1 MEQLLQ
7 ELNKI
12 VKHLHH
18 KDVDSET
25 LADDTLS
32 FDGGLDLNPID
43 LTALRQ
49 AIQVR

>member
-7 ELNKI
+7 KRNKI
-12 VKHLHH
+12 INHLHL

-25 LADDTLS
+25 QPDDTLF
-32 FDGGLDLNPID
+32 FDGRLDLNPID

-49 AIQVR
+49 AIKVR

>member
-7 ELNKI
+7 ELNKF
-12 VKHLHH
+12 VNHLHL

-25 LADDTLS
+25 LADETLF
-32 FDGGLDLNPID
+32 FDGGLDLNSID

>member
-12 VKHLHH
+12 VDEHHL

-25 LADDTLS
+25 LADYTL
-32 FDGGLDLNPID
+32 FLDRGLDLNSID
-43 LTALRQ
+43 LLALRQ

>member
-7 ELNKI
+7 ERNKI
-12 VKHLHH
+12 VNHLHL
-18 KDVDSET
+18 KEVDSET
-25 LADDTLS
+25 LADDTLF
-32 FDGGLDLNPID
+32 FDGRLDLNPID